1 MAKKGNDSPQI
12 ITANRLDDGIVVY
25 FATDKD
31 AVQWVE
37 KIADASV
44 LIGEALNA
52 ALSRAEQAVE
62 ANEVV
67 EVNSC
72 HRYRPSC
79 ATLRRALWRS
89 SNAVCASSAAR

>member
-44 LIGEALNA
+44 LIGEALTA

-67 EVNSC
+67 EVYPIPVDEAKHPQSQ
-72 HRYRPSC
+72 RE
-79 ATLRRALWRS
+79 AVRA
-89 SNAVCASSAAR
+89 AGPTIAYGVQ